1 MERVSYKMIRGGSK
15 GMGWPDNDDVD
26 ANSFMDILRTKTG
39 MKFDLPTEA
48 QWEYACRAGT
58 TTALNSG
65 TDMTIDNIFN
75 KSKISSVCEKEKEF

>member
-1 MERVSYKMIRGGSK
+1 
-15 GMGWPDNDDVD
+15 MGWPDNDDVD

-75 KSKISSVCEKEKEF
+75 KSKSSSVCEKEKEF